1 MQRQARPIDREKTRA
16 AVEFG
21 AKINVSVLNGFAF
34 LHRLSWDAY
43 NEGEELISPVE
54 KYKQG
59 NSYYPERICAD
70 RIYIKTKNRNFCT
83 SAGIRLSGK
92 RLGRPPNDPEIN
104 AAHKQQLSN
113 DQRQRNEVGG
123 VFGSGKRMDSLK
135 LIMARLAHGAATSI
149 SLSFL
154 VMFAEKI
161 LRLLRLFFVF
171 LLACLYSLLRLD
183 ASPGPSSD
191 ARCRAMW
198 SRLFFRSPHV
208 ATVLE

>member
-1 MQRQARPIDREKTRA
+1 VQRQARPIDREKTRA

-43 NEGEELISPVE
+43 NDGEELISPVE

-161 LRLLRLFFVF
+161 LRLLRLILCSF
-171 LLACLYSLLRLD
+171 LLVSTAF
-183 ASPGPSSD
+183 SD
-191 ARCRAMW
+191 SMHHQDPPQMPVTARCGFGCFSGVPM
-198 SRLFFRSPHV
+198 
-208 ATVLE
+208 

>member
-1 MQRQARPIDREKTRA
+1 
-16 AVEFG
+16 
-21 AKINVSVLNGFAF
+21 
-34 LHRLSWDAY
+34 
-43 NEGEELISPVE
+43 
-54 KYKQG
+54 
-59 NSYYPERICAD
+59 
-70 RIYIKTKNRNFCT
+70 
-83 SAGIRLSGK
+83 
-92 RLGRPPNDPEIN
+92 LGRPPNDPEIN

-113 DQRQRNEVGG
+113 DQRQRDEVEG

-135 LIMARLAHGAATSI
+135 LIKARLAHGAATSI

-161 LRLLRLFFVF
+161 LRLLSLCFVF

-198 SRLFFRSPHV
+198 CRLFFRSPHV
-208 ATVLE
+208 ETVLEYTQ